1 MNSRISALVAPSS
14 DRRRW
19 LALVVVCFGQLMI
32 VLDSTIVNVAL
43 PAIQR
48 DLHFT
53 QANLTWVVN
62 AYLITYGSFL
72 LLAGRAGDLI
82 GRKRVFLAGVVV
94 FTLGSVLCGLAYDPT
109 TLILARFAQGLGGAL
124 SAGVI
129 LALIVTGFP
138 KPGERAQAMSIFTF
152 VVAGGGSLGLL
163 AGGTLTQLINW
174 HWIFFINLPIGVGT
188 LLFGSWLI
196 DEHEGIGIG
205 HGVDIAGSILVSA
218 AMMLGVYAIVT
229 AADQGWSSA
238 HTIGFGSA
246 AVLLLGAFLVVEAR
260 LKNPIMPLRILR
272 LRSLTGASAARAML
286 ATGMFTTFFLGALY
300 LQHVKGFSAFGTGL
314 AFLPSTL
321 ALAVLSLGISARLMR
336 AFGPRAMLIPGLVTI
351 TISLLLLS
359 TADQNA
365 SYFPGIFGA
374 YLLFGIGAGMSFMPL
389 MTIMMSDVPAADAG
403 IASGVANVTMQVG
416 AAFGLAALG
425 TISSDHTQALIAQ
438 GQTLA
443 SALTAGY
450 QLGFGIAA
458 ACVATGL
465 LIVVVVLRSPR
476 AGQAQRQVAVVE
488 TSPLREAEA
497 A

>member
-1 MNSRISALVAPSS
+1 MNSVLLVVPGSLS

-43 PAIQR
+43 PSIQR

-53 QANLTWVVN
+53 QADLTWVVN
-62 AYLITYGSFL
+62 AYLLTYGGFL

-94 FTLGSVLCGLAYDPT
+94 FTVASVLSGMAHDPV
-109 TLILARFAQGLGGAL
+109 TLIGARFLQGLGAAF

-138 KPGERAQAMSIFTF
+138 KPQERAQAMSVFTF

-163 AGGTLTQLINW
+163 AGGMLTQMINW
-174 HWIFFINLPIGVGT
+174 HWIFFINVPIGVGT
-188 LLFGSWLI
+188 LLLVWWLI
-196 DEHEGIGIG
+196 EENEGIGLS
-205 HGVDIAGSILVSA
+205 HGVDAAGSILVSA
-218 AMMLGVYAIVT
+218 SMMLGVYTIVT
-229 AADQGWSSA
+229 ASDQGWGSA
-238 HTIGFGSA
+238 HTLGFGGA
-246 AVLLLGAFLVVEAR
+246 ALLLLAAFLGLEAR
-260 LKNPIMPLRILR
+260 LETPILPLRILR

-300 LQHVKGFSAFGTGL
+300 LQHVKGYSAFGTGL
-314 AFLPSTL
+314 AFLPSTV
-321 ALAVLSLGISARLMR
+321 ALGVLSLGITARLMR
-336 AFGPRAMLIPGLVTI
+336 SFGPRALLIPGLVAI
-351 TISLLLLS
+351 TSALVLLS
-359 TADQNA
+359 TADQHA
-365 SYFPGIFGA
+365 AYFPGIFGG

-389 MTIMMSDVPAADAG
+389 MTIMMGEVPAADAG
-403 IASGVANVTMQVG
+403 IAAGVANVTMQVG

-425 TISSDHTQALIAQ
+425 TISADHSRALVAH
-438 GQTLA
+438 GNSLL
-443 SALTAGY
+443 SALTGGY
-450 QLGFGIAA
+450 QLGSMIAA

-465 LIVVVVLRSPR
+465 LIVVVVLRSPSR
-476 AGQAQRQVAVVE
+476 ALAQRAFTPAGHATAE
-488 TSPLREAEA
+488 EAEA

>member
-1 MNSRISALVAPSS
+1 MKIHSSAIRPTFS

-48 DLHFT
+48 DLHFS
-53 QANLTWVVN
+53 QASLTWVVN

-82 GRKRVFLAGVVV
+82 GRKKVFVAGVAV
-94 FTLGSVLCGLAYDPT
+94 FTLASVLSGMAYDPA
-109 TLILARFAQGLGGAL
+109 TLIAARFLQGLGGAL

-138 KPGERAQAMSIFTF
+138 KPQERAQAMSIFTF
-152 VVAGGGSLGLL
+152 VIAGGGSLGLL
-163 AGGTLTQLINW
+163 AGGMLTQMINW

-188 LLFGSWLI
+188 ALLGWWLI
-196 DEHEGIGIG
+196 EENDGIGLG
-205 HGVDIAGSILVSA
+205 RGVDVAGSILVSA
-218 AMMLGVYAIVT
+218 SMMLGVYAIVT
-229 AADQGWSSA
+229 ASDQGWTSF
-238 HTIGFGSA
+238 HTLGFGGA
-246 AVLLLGAFLVVEAR
+246 ALLLLAAFLGLEAR
-260 LKNPIMPLRILR
+260 LENPILPLRILR

-300 LQHVKGFSAFGTGL
+300 LQHVKGYSAFGTGL

-321 ALAVLSLGISARLMR
+321 ALGVLSLGITARLMR
-336 AFGPRAMLIPGLVTI
+336 SFGPRALLIPGLVTI
-351 TISLLLLS
+351 TIALALLS
-359 TADQNA
+359 TADEHA
-365 SYFPGIFGA
+365 AYFPGIFGG

-389 MTIMMSDVPAADAG
+389 MTIMMAEVPAVDAG

-425 TISSDHTQALIAQ
+425 TISADHSRTLVAQ
-438 GQTLA
+438 GHSLL
-443 SALTAGY
+443 SAMTGGY
-450 QLGFGIAA
+450 QLGSSIAA

-476 AGQAQRQVAVVE
+476 ASSARRTFTRADESAMQEV
-488 TSPLREAEA
+488 EA

>member
-1 MNSRISALVAPSS
+1 MNSNLLKIKAPAG
-14 DRRRW
+14 DLRRW

-43 PAIQR
+43 PSIQR

-82 GRKRVFLAGVVV
+82 GRKRVFLAGVVL
-94 FTLGSVLCGLAYDPT
+94 FTAASVLSGFAYDPA
-109 TLILARFAQGLGGAL
+109 TLVGARLLQGLGGAL

-129 LALIVTGFP
+129 LALLITGFP
-138 KPGERAQAMSIFTF
+138 KPQERAQAMSVFTF
-152 VVAGGGSLGLL
+152 VIAGGGSLGLL
-163 AGGTLTQLINW
+163 AGGMLTQMINW
-174 HWIFFINLPIGVGT
+174 HWIFFINLPIGVAT
-188 LLFGSWLI
+188 LLLGWWLI
-196 DEHEGIGIG
+196 EENEGLGLSK
-205 HGVDIAGSILVSA
+205 GVDVLGSILVSA
-218 AMMLGVYAIVT
+218 AMVLGIYAIVT
-229 AADQGWSSA
+229 AADQGWASD
-238 HTIGFGSA
+238 HTIGFGTA
-246 AVLLLGAFLVVEAR
+246 AVFLLMAFFWLEAR
-260 LKNPIMPLRILR
+260 LENPILPTRILR

-286 ATGMFTTFFLGALY
+286 ATGMFATFFMGALY
-300 LQHVKGFSAFGTGL
+300 LQHVKGYTALGTGL

-321 ALAVLSLGISARLMR
+321 ALGLLSLGITARLMR
-336 AFGPRAMLIPGLVTI
+336 TFGPRTILIPGLVMI
-351 TISLLLLS
+351 TVALAFLS
-359 TADQNA
+359 TANESA

-389 MTIMMSDVPAADAG
+389 ITIMMAEVPAADAG

-425 TISSDHTQALIAQ
+425 TISADHTRLLAAQ
-438 GQTLA
+438 GQSLV
-443 SALTAGY
+443 SALTSGY
-450 QLGFGIAA
+450 QLGFVIAA

-465 LIVVVVLRSPR
+465 LIVLVVLRSPASTR
-476 AGQAQRQVAVVE
+476 ARQ
-488 TSPLREAEA
+488 PLTRDHATNLEEA

>member
-1 MNSRISALVAPSS
+1 MNSGISALVAPSS

-53 QANLTWVVN
+53 QADLTWVVN

-94 FTLGSVLCGLAYDPT
+94 FTLGSVCCGLAYDPT

-163 AGGTLTQLINW
+163 AGGALTQLISW
-174 HWIFFINLPIGVGT
+174 HWIFFINLPIGLGT
-188 LLFGSWLI
+188 LLLGSWLI
-196 DEHEGIGIG
+196 EEHEGIGLDQ
-205 HGVDIAGSILVSA
+205 GVDIAGSILVSA

-238 HTIGFGSA
+238 HTIGFGGSA
-246 AVLLLGAFLVVEAR
+246 VVLLGAFLIVEAR

-336 AFGPRAMLIPGLVTI
+336 VFGPRAMLIPGLATI
-351 TISLLLLS
+351 TISLLLLA

-389 MTIMMSDVPAADAG
+389 MTIMMADVPAADAG

-425 TISSDHTQALIAQ
+425 TISADHTQALVGQ

-443 SALTAGY
+443 SALTGGY

-465 LIVVVVLRSPR
+465 LIVLVVLRSPR
-476 AGQAQRQVAVVE
+476 AAQAQRQRAVVE
-488 TSPLREAEA
+488 TASIRESEA